1 MAEVSGFCGGVK
13 RALGLAYDACRQCAG
28 RVYVAGELVH
38 NKEVMENVKAAGIKL
53 LRDYDLKKIT
63 PEDALLI
70 RAHGCPRGQW
80 AKFHKLFNTV
90 IDGTCPHVGRVS
102 KMVECE
108 SEKGKY
114 IIIIGD
120 KSHPEV
126 QTLASFAKDDKI
138 CIINSEEELDHLQDN
153 LGQVLVIAQSTIDE
167 SSFRNFANK
176 ISKIYLHAEIKD
188 TICGSSRRRQRAI
201 LNFKKKGIQAVV
213 VVGGI
218 HSNNT
223 RTLVQIAQKIG
234 LPAFHVE
241 TATDLPIQ
249 KLKTFKVIGV
259 IGGASTDEETTKQ
272 MVANLLT
279 LGNQMENPS
288 H

>member
-1 MAEVSGFCGGVK
+1 MANVSGFCGGVK

-38 NKEVMENVKAAGIKL
+38 NREVMENVKVAGVKL
-53 LRDYDLKKIT
+53 LGDCDLKKIT
-63 PEDALLI
+63 PKDALLI

-80 AKFHKLFNTV
+80 IKFHELFHTV
-90 IDGTCPHVGRVS
+90 IDGTCPHVDRVS

-108 SEKGKY
+108 SGKGKH
-114 IIIIGD
+114 IVVIGD

-126 QTLASFAKDDKI
+126 QTLVSFARDGKVY
-138 CIINSEEELDHLQDN
+138 IISSEEELYHLQGSLD
-153 LGQVLVIAQSTIDE
+153 QVLVIAQATIDE
-167 SSFRNFANK
+167 SSFRSFANK
-176 ISKIYLHAEIKD
+176 VSKIYPHAEIKN

-201 LNFKKKGIQAVV
+201 MHFKEEGVQAIVV
-213 VVGGI
+213 AGGI

-223 RTLVQIAQKIG
+223 RTLAQIARKIG

-249 KLKTFKVIGV
+249 KLKTFQVIGV

-272 MVANLLT
+272 MVADLLA
-279 LGNQMENPS
+279 LEN
-288 H
+288 